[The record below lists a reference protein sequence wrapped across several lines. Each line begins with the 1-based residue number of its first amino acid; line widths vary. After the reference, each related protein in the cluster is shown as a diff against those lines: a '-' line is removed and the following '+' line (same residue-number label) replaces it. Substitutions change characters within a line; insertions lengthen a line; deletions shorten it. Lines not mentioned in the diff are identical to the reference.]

1 MGNNIFLK
9 KDAAATGKNMSP
21 MIWPFNYNK
30 IFLYRDTSSLFCFW
44 RFGFFLWLIY
54 KVVDWFR
61 KKEFEN
67 QYSFNISEINKTKV
81 IITWT
86 KEKLQVWL
94 KEPKE
99 KSFRK
104 PLPLLNTPTTFDSQQ
119 VLEKHI
125 SSLLAQWIEY

>member
-1 MGNNIFLK
+1 MLLQK
-9 KDAAATGKNMSP
+9 VR
-21 MIWPFNYNK
+21 IWAQWFDLSIIIKYFFIEIPVNG
-30 IFLYRDTSSLFCFW
+30 L
-44 RFGFFLWLIY
+44 GFFFLGGGLWLIY

-61 KKEFEN
+61 KQESGK

-81 IITWT
+81 IITWK

-104 PLPLLNTPTTFDSQQ
+104 PRPLLNTPKTFDSQQ

-125 SSLLAQWIEY
+125 SSLLAQWREY